1 MPKTKKTPT
10 ATSLD
15 TLLPEQQRRLMEWL
29 AVDRLS
35 CAGARARLKREFGV
49 TVSLDALQSYYARSV
64 ALEDSSPAPEAQETP
79 APSLEDRFN
88 TVVRTLAEHLMA
100 AATNPEKPDPASAR
114 MLAKLLADTGSLSL
128 AERELALEERQLT
141 RFEAQAACED
151 GVQNTAGGSSTAAQQ
166 HAERMRMLLALN

>member
-1 MPKTKKTPT
+1 MPKTKKIPT
-10 ATSLD
+10 ATSLA

-64 ALEDSSPAPEAQETP
+64 ALEDSSPESDDPETP
-79 APSLEDRFN
+79 APSLEDRFH

-114 MLAKLLADTGSLSL
+114 LLAKLLADTGSLSL
-128 AERELALEERQLT
+128 AERELALEERQLM
-141 RFEAQAACED
+141 RLEAEAAREE
-151 GVQNTAGGSSTAAQQ
+151 GVQSTAESSSTAAQQ
-166 HAERMRMLLALN
+166 HAERMRILLALN

>member
-1 MPKTKKTPT
+1 MTPA

-49 TVSLDALQSYYARSV
+49 TVSLAALQSYYARSV
-64 ALEDSSPAPEAQETP
+64 AQENSAPELDEPETP

-88 TVVRTLAEHLMA
+88 TVVRRLAEHLMA

-114 MLAKLLADTGSLSL
+114 LLAKLLAETGSLSL
-128 AERELALEERQLT
+128 AERELALEERQLAML
-141 RFEAQAACED
+141 EAEAARED
-151 GVQNTAGGSSTAAQQ
+151 RAQGIVKAPSRTSWQ
-166 HAERMRMLLALN
+166 HAERMRMLLALD